1 MPLTAKH
8 KKLLERAKI
17 DKYLK
22 IGSGKSVDLE
32 NAFYKWCEQNGYP
45 LIKITMGSKYADI
58 DVDMITT
65 ELTFSDD
72 LRNEYQ
78 LMYNSYKGKKDPL
91 KSSPQVC
98 FFEKIFIEDVNEVVK
113 KIMSYL
119 PFD

>member
-1 MPLTAKH
+1 MPLTAKY

-22 IGSGKSVDLE
+22 VSSGKTVDLE

-58 DVDMITT
+58 DIDMITT
-65 ELTFSDD
+65 ELTLSDD
-72 LRNEYQ
+72 LRDDYQ
-78 LMYNSYKGKKDPL
+78 RLYNFYKGKIVPL
-91 KSSPQVC
+91 KSSSQVC
-98 FFEKIFIEDVNEVVK
+98 FFEKIFIEDVDVLVK

>member
-1 MPLTAKH
+1 MPLTTKH
-8 KKLLERAKI
+8 KKLLEKAKI

-22 IGSGKSVDLE
+22 VGSGKTVDLE

-45 LIKITMGSKYADI
+45 FIKITMGSKYADI

-65 ELTFSDD
+65 EVTFSDE

-78 LMYNSYKGKKDPL
+78 LLYISYKGEKVPL

-98 FFEKIFIEDVNEVVK
+98 FFEKIFIEDLDELVK
-113 KIMSYL
+113 RIMSYL
-119 PFD
+119 PFE